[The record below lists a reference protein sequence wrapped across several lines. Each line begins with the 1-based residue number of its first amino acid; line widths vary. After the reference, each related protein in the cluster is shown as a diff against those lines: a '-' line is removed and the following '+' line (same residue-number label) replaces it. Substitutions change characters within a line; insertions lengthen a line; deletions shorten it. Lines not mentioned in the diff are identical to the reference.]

1 MAEDLGEKTEQPTT
15 KRLTDARQKGQVARS
30 QDLGS
35 AVVLIAAIAVIYVA
49 GDSLLESAAGII
61 SGSLA
66 PDAISDAVTLNE
78 LNGYL
83 VRVGLKVADML
94 VPIMAVLAAAAVVS
108 QVAQVGWL
116 FTLQPLQPK
125 LSKFDPIKGTKK
137 LFERRNLIKGVAN
150 IAKLLFAS
158 IVGVGVVGYR
168 FEQVVALPALPM
180 SAAFGVAMRIIF
192 ETCVAMLIAL
202 LLIGVIDWIY
212 QKWQHTQDLK
222 MSKQEV
228 IDERKSTE
236 GDPAQKARRMKLGR
250 EIVMQQIRG
259 AVPHADVVVT
269 NPTHYACALK
279 YDPEKMNAPRL
290 VAKGGDF
297 MAMQIRL
304 VAASAGVPI
313 VERPP
318 LARAIYN
325 QVEVGREVPVELYEA
340 IAELLA
346 YVYRL
351 EGKAAS

>member
-1 MAEDLGEKTEQPTT
+1 MAEDLGEKTEQPTS
-15 KRLTDARQKGQVARS
+15 KRLADARQKGQVARS

-35 AVVLIAAIAVIYVA
+35 AVVLIAAIAVLYFA
-49 GDSLLESAAGII
+49 GGSLMESSAGII
-61 SGSLA
+61 VGSLS
-66 PDAISDAVTLNE
+66 PDSIGEAITLGSVSPLLLGAGVQIAE
-78 LNGYL
+78 
-83 VRVGLKVADML
+83 ML
-94 VPIMAVLAAAAVVS
+94 VPIMLVFVAVAIVS
-108 QVAQVGWL
+108 QVAQVGWI
-116 FTLQPLQPK
+116 FTLQPIQPK
-125 LSKFDPIKGTKK
+125 LNKFDPIKGTKK

-150 IAKLLFAS
+150 IAKLLFATL
-158 IVGVGVVGYR
+158 VGLSVVGLR
-168 FEQVVALPALPM
+168 FGQVVALPALPM
-180 SAAFGVAMRIIF
+180 AGAFVMAMRIIF
-192 ETCVAMLIAL
+192 ETCIAMLIAL
-202 LLIGVIDWIY
+202 LIIGLIDWIY
-212 QKWQHTQDLK
+212 QKWQHNQDLK

-228 IDERKSTE
+228 IDERKSNE
-236 GDPAQKARRMKLGR
+236 GDPAMKARRLKFGR

-259 AVPHADVVVT
+259 VVPHADVVVT

-313 VERPP
+313 IERPP

-340 IAELLA
+340 IAEVLA

>member
-1 MAEDLGEKTEQPTT
+1 MAEDLGEKTEQPTA
-15 KRLTDARQKGQVARS
+15 KRLSDARHKGQVARS

-35 AVVLIAAIAVIYVA
+35 AVILIAAVVVLYVA
-49 GDSLLESAAGII
+49 GGSLLETTAGVIA
-61 SGSLA
+61 GSLS
-66 PDAISDAVTLNE
+66 PDSIGGAMTVGGLGA
-78 LNGYL
+78 YL
-83 VRVGLKVADML
+83 PLVGLEIARMLAPIML
-94 VPIMAVLAAAAVVS
+94 VLLVIAVGA

-116 FTLQPLQPK
+116 FTLKPLEPK
-125 LSKFDPIKGTKK
+125 LSRFDPIKGTKQ
-137 LFERRNLIKGVAN
+137 LFQRRNLIKGVAN

-158 IVGVGVVGYR
+158 LVGVAVVGMK
-168 FEQVVALPALPM
+168 FDQVVALPALSM
-180 SAAFGVAMRIIF
+180 TAAFAVSMRIILQ
-192 ETCVAMLIAL
+192 TAVAMLLAL
-202 LLIGVIDWIY
+202 LIIGVIDYMY

-236 GDPAQKARRMKLGR
+236 GDPAVKARRLKMGR
-250 EIVMQQIRG
+250 EIVMQQIRS

-269 NPTHYACALK
+269 NPTHYACALR
-279 YDPEKMNAPRL
+279 YDSRKMNAPRL

-304 VAASAGVPI
+304 VAASHGVPI

-318 LARAIYN
+318 LARAIYH

-340 IAELLA
+340 VAEVLA

-351 EGKAAS
+351 EGRAAS

>member
-1 MAEDLGEKTEQPTT
+1 MAEDLGEKTEQPTA
-15 KRLTDARQKGQVARS
+15 KRLADARQKGQVARS

-35 AVVLIAAIAVIYVA
+35 AVVLIAAIVVLYFA
-49 GDSLLESAAGII
+49 GESLMESSAGII
-61 SGSLA
+61 VGSLA
-66 PDAISDAVTLNE
+66 PDSIGEAITLASVSP
-78 LNGYL
+78 LL
-83 VRVGLKVADML
+83 LSVGVQIAQML
-94 VPIMAVLAAAAVVS
+94 VPIMLVFVAVAILS
-108 QVAQVGWL
+108 QVAQVGLL
-116 FTLQPLQPK
+116 FTLKPLEPK

-137 LFERRNLIKGVAN
+137 LFERKNLIKGVAN
-150 IAKLLFAS
+150 VAKLLFATL
-158 IVGVGVVGYR
+158 VGLAVVGFR
-168 FEQVVALPALPM
+168 FGQVTALPALPM
-180 SAAFGVAMRIIF
+180 AAAFAMAMQIIL
-192 ETCVAMLIAL
+192 ETAIAMLVAL
-202 LLIGVIDWIY
+202 LFIGVIDWIY

-228 IDERKSTE
+228 IDERKSNE
-236 GDPAQKARRMKLGR
+236 GDPAMKARRLRFGR

-304 VAASAGVPI
+304 IAAGAGVPI
-313 VERPP
+313 IERPP

-340 IAELLA
+340 IAEVLA

>member
-1 MAEDLGEKTEQPTT
+1 MAEDLGEKTEQPTS
-15 KRLTDARQKGQVARS
+15 KRLSDARNKGQVARS

-35 AVVLIAAIAVIYVA
+35 AIVLIAAIAVIYIA
-49 GDSLLESAAGII
+49 GDSLMESAAGII
-61 SGSLA
+61 AGSLA
-66 PDAISDAVTLNE
+66 PDSMDDAITLIE
-78 LNGYL
+78 LKSYL
-83 VRVGLKVADML
+83 LHVGVAIAEML
-94 VPIMAVLAAAAVVS
+94 VPIMVILAAAAAIS
-108 QVAQVGWL
+108 QIGQVGWL

-125 LSKFDPIKGTKK
+125 LNKFDPIKGTKK

-158 IVGVGVVGYR
+158 IIGVAVVAYR
-168 FEQVVALPALPM
+168 FDQVVALPALPM
-180 SAAFGVAMRIIF
+180 AAAFGVAMRIIF
-192 ETCVAMLIAL
+192 ETCIAMLIAL

-222 MSKQEV
+222 MTKQEV
-228 IDERKSTE
+228 IDERKSNE

-259 AVPHADVVVT
+259 SVPHADVVVT

-325 QVEVGREVPVELYEA
+325 QVEVGREVPVELFEA
-340 IAELLA
+340 VAELLA